1 MTTGGGL
8 IYLFAYEEI
17 IAGFM
22 KRKGERRLGSIALLE
37 TWERYRCVS
46 REEHVRPFIGIDLN
60 Y

>member
-37 TWERYRCVS
+37 LERDTDVC
-46 REEHVRPFIGIDLN
+46 REKSTLDHLLE
-60 Y
+60 